1 MPAAQT
7 IEVGPP
13 HSKEAVWA
21 EQDAWAEEAPTSLQV
36 RQHVEAAFGELLDL
50 THHSAGR
57 DEYEAFE
64 RQVVTALFRLGRLLI
79 ALFLC
84 LGHERLEQS
93 GLCPPQPGEERKAP
107 KARLLG
113 TFFGK
118 VRYWRTYL
126 YRSEGGGGR
135 FPLDEKLGLLSDGFS
150 LGLLGRA
157 VQLATKMSYE
167 AASTVLWSFLSWSM
181 APSSI
186 EQAVLGLGRY
196 TGAWFEQAPPPE
208 NDGEVLIIQAD
219 SKATPTATEQELD
232 KRRGKRAPN
241 PYPSSQRHRGRAR
254 REERGPKTRRK
265 KGDKSK
271 NGKMATIVV
280 MYTLG
285 RGAGPDGKPALLGPH
300 NRRQYASYAPKRHA
314 LAIARREA
322 DKRGF
327 TRGSG
332 KLVQVITDGD
342 EQLARGVAELFPEA
356 KHTLD
361 VAHALEYLWDSAAC
375 LFPEGSEELLRW
387 VQRHKKHLY
396 AGEVYETVIEGD
408 ERIER
413 VSSASKRQRLAK
425 NLEYLAKRADMM
437 NYAELRE
444 QDLEIGSGI
453 VEGAVR
459 YVISQRFDEGGM
471 RWIKERAEALLQLRC
486 IELNGDW
493 DRFIAFVHAQLRA
506 ESAPSRRPIRLL
518 QDGPQPLPTFGL
530 SCQN

>member
-1 MPAAQT
+1 
-7 IEVGPP
+7 
-13 HSKEAVWA
+13 
-21 EQDAWAEEAPTSLQV
+21 
-36 RQHVEAAFGELLDL
+36 
-50 THHSAGR
+50 
-57 DEYEAFE
+57 
-64 RQVVTALFRLGRLLI
+64 
-79 ALFLC
+79 
-84 LGHERLEQS
+84 
-93 GLCPPQPGEERKAP
+93 
-107 KARLLG
+107 
-113 TFFGK
+113 
-118 VRYWRTYL
+118 
-126 YRSEGGGGR
+126 
-135 FPLDEKLGLLSDGFS
+135 
-150 LGLLGRA
+150 
-157 VQLATKMSYE
+157 MSYE
-167 AASTVLWSFLSWSM
+167 AASTVLSSFLSWSM

-196 TGAWFEQAPPPE
+196 TNAWFEQAPAPE

-219 SKATPTATEQELD
+219 SKATPTATEEELS

-241 PYPSSQRHRGRAR
+241 PYPNSQRHRGRVRRKAR
-254 REERGPKTRRK
+254 GSKRRRK

-271 NGKMATIVV
+271 NGRLATIVV
-280 MYTLG
+280 MYTLR
-285 RGAGPDGKPALLGPH
+285 RGVSPDGKPALLGPH
-300 NRRQYASYAPKRHA
+300 NRRQYASYAPKRHTMA
-314 LAIARREA
+314 MARREA

-327 TRGSG
+327 STESG

-342 EQLARGVAELFPEA
+342 EELARCVAELFPEA

-375 LFPEGSEELLRW
+375 LFPEGSEQLARW
-387 VQRHKKHLY
+387 VRRHKQHLY

-408 ERIER
+408 ERLER
-413 VSSASKRQRLAK
+413 LKSASKRERLAK
-425 NLEYLAKRADMM
+425 NLDYLAKRVDMM

-493 DRFIAFVHAQLRA
+493 DRFLAFAHSQLRA
-506 ESAPSRRPIRLL
+506 ESAASRRPARLL
-518 QDGPQPLPTFGL
+518 QDEPQPLPKFGL